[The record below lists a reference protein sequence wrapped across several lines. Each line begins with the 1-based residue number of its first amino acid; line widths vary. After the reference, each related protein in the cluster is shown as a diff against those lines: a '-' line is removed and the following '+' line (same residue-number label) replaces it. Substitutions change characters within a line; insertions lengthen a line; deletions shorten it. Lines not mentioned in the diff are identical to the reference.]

1 MNDADDLDISKL
13 DPQEREFFDKIK
25 GLTDNAFKT
34 GYMAGVNSILGDD
47 DEEIDGRKVRR
58 VMVTKGGLLAFLI
71 IVLGSTFSLGMYI
84 GGLNG

>member
-25 GLTDNAFKT
+25 GLTDNAFEM

-47 DEEIDGRKVRR
+47 DEEIDGRKVKR